1 MIKVGA
7 VAVVTS
13 AIVSV
18 KKGSIRS
25 RAVVSDTIRRR
36 RTRVAFVVAVST
48 VIAAASAMIAA
59 AAAVA
64 SVEATAAV
72 VSVAVLAAAAA
83 VAAFVA
89 AALAVQEAAVA
100 ACLRRSWVPARAS

>member
-59 AAAVA
+59 AVA